1 MRVRC
6 GGVGTRQ
13 KRRPRFLSPPKTPIP
28 RRRRLSPSTVIGR
41 LSRSHPRAHH
51 LRHTR
56 IVVGRGSTRHS
67 HARASLPRPSEPPTT
82 AHNRRRSSSERIVA
96 GRIVRTLLPLSP
108 RIDHDN
114 TRNFLVCN
122 RSLRVEKRKG
132 VIKEILNRLLRSG
145 DAPTPPSSTGI
156 IVIVIIIMTAKSK
169 RNATEPRR
177 ANKPLMEKRRRARIN
192 QSLAALKALILDSAK
207 QDNTK
212 HSKLEK
218 ADILE
223 LTVRHFQRHRS
234 LETPGIH
241 QYRAG
246 YSDCVKE
253 VQRYLDTPDAHT
265 MTVIDTGVKQR
276 LLRHLDNC
284 VAEVDTDIR
293 PQIPIQPQVPA
304 ASSLEDRLQPPPDS
318 STIEEVNNNAAKN
331 DLIVQQ
337 ELKQPLLPTKMVKTY
352 DGSFVFVLPSHY
364 LQLATALGIN
374 LRPQVEPQPPPQPPP
389 SSSSGEPSSP
399 LSSVKEENIDEP
411 TASNHLQQ
419 PKCDNRPLDYS
430 KNNDACDMW
439 RPW

>member
-1 MRVRC
+1 MDLSVTDAARAVALIQDGRSQYYVARVLGVSRC
-6 GGVGTRQ
+6 KVQRAVKRFNEFGVYTRRNHCGRKKSTSERDNRFITLNVLRDRKVTSVQ
-13 KRRPRFLSPPKTPIP
+13 MKNRLEDVRQVQFYERYAKSTTTTKKRRHNKSSDTRTSLVLSQ
-28 RRRRLSPSTVIGR
+28 
-41 LSRSHPRAHH
+41 
-51 LRHTR
+51 
-56 IVVGRGSTRHS
+56 
-67 HARASLPRPSEPPTT
+67 
-82 AHNRRRSSSERIVA
+82 
-96 GRIVRTLLPLSP
+96 
-108 RIDHDN
+108 
-114 TRNFLVCN
+114 
-122 RSLRVEKRKG
+122 
-132 VIKEILNRLLRSG
+132 
-145 DAPTPPSSTGI
+145 
-156 IVIVIIIMTAKSK
+156 VIVGVNCDASTPSLSNIKKIMTAKTK
-169 RNATEPRR
+169 RNNSTTTEQPRR

-253 VQRYLDTPDAHT
+253 VQRYLETPDAHT
-265 MTVIDTGVKQR
+265 MTVMDSGVKQR

-284 VAEVDTDIR
+284 ISEVDTDIR
-293 PQIPIQPQVPA
+293 PQLPIQTPQAPPPT
-304 ASSLEDRLQPPPDS
+304 SIEDRLQPPDS

-337 ELKQPLLPTKMVKTY
+337 ELKQLPAKMVKTY

-374 LRPQVEPQPPPQPPP
+374 LRPQVEPQPPPPQN
-389 SSSSGEPSSP
+389 SSGEPSSP
-399 LSSVKEENIDEP
+399 LSSVKEENIEEP
-411 TASNHLQQ
+411 MASTASASHLNQA
-419 PKCDNRPLDYS
+419 KCEKPLDFS
-430 KNNDACDMW
+430 KNNDASCDMW

>member
-1 MRVRC
+1 
-6 GGVGTRQ
+6 
-13 KRRPRFLSPPKTPIP
+13 
-28 RRRRLSPSTVIGR
+28 
-41 LSRSHPRAHH
+41 
-51 LRHTR
+51 
-56 IVVGRGSTRHS
+56 
-67 HARASLPRPSEPPTT
+67 
-82 AHNRRRSSSERIVA
+82 
-96 GRIVRTLLPLSP
+96 
-108 RIDHDN
+108 
-114 TRNFLVCN
+114 
-122 RSLRVEKRKG
+122 
-132 VIKEILNRLLRSG
+132 
-145 DAPTPPSSTGI
+145 
-156 IVIVIIIMTAKSK
+156 MTAKSK
-169 RNATEPRR
+169 RAAEPRR

-265 MTVIDTGVKQR
+265 MTIVDAGVKQR

-284 VAEVDTDIR
+284 VSEVDTDIR
-293 PQIPIQPQVPA
+293 PQVAAAIQLPQQPA
-304 ASSLEDRLQPPPDS
+304 TLEDRLQPPDS

-331 DLIVQQ
+331 EILLSQQ
-337 ELKQPLLPTKMVKTY
+337 ELKQSLLPTKMVKTY
-352 DGSFVFVLPSHY
+352 DGGFVFVLPSHY

-374 LRPQVEPQPPPQPPP
+374 LRPQVEPP
-389 SSSSGEPSSP
+389 GEPSAAP
-399 LSSVKEENIDEP
+399 TLKEEKIEEP
-411 TASNHLQQ
+411 AAASAATSHSHHPNE
-419 PKCDNRPLDYS
+419 PFKCEKPLDYS

>member
-1 MRVRC
+1 
-6 GGVGTRQ
+6 
-13 KRRPRFLSPPKTPIP
+13 
-28 RRRRLSPSTVIGR
+28 
-41 LSRSHPRAHH
+41 
-51 LRHTR
+51 
-56 IVVGRGSTRHS
+56 
-67 HARASLPRPSEPPTT
+67 
-82 AHNRRRSSSERIVA
+82 
-96 GRIVRTLLPLSP
+96 
-108 RIDHDN
+108 
-114 TRNFLVCN
+114 
-122 RSLRVEKRKG
+122 
-132 VIKEILNRLLRSG
+132 
-145 DAPTPPSSTGI
+145 
-156 IVIVIIIMTAKSK
+156 MTAKTK
-169 RNATEPRR
+169 RNNSTTTEQPRR

-253 VQRYLDTPDAHT
+253 VQRYLETPDAHT
-265 MTVIDTGVKQR
+265 MTVMDSGVKQR

-284 VAEVDTDIR
+284 ISEVDTDIR
-293 PQIPIQPQVPA
+293 PQLPVQTPQAPPPT
-304 ASSLEDRLQPPPDS
+304 LIEDRLQPPDS

-337 ELKQPLLPTKMVKTY
+337 ELKQQLPTKMVKTY

-374 LRPQVEPQPPPQPPP
+374 LRPQVEPQPPPLQN
-389 SSSSGEPSSP
+389 SSGEPSSP
-399 LSSVKEENIDEP
+399 PPSVKEENIEEP
-411 TASNHLQQ
+411 MASTASASHLNQG
-419 PKCDNRPLDYS
+419 KCEKPLDFS
-430 KNNDACDMW
+430 KNNDSSCDMW